1 MTATLAHVSDLHFG
15 AETPEI
21 VEALVGALDEV
32 NSSIVV
38 VSGDLTQRARTKQF
52 EAARRFLDRIRAPT
66 VVVPGNHDIPLFDV
80 FRRFVAP
87 LARYKRHIATDVDPF
102 LAVGRVAVLGL
113 NTARSNTWK
122 DGRLSPGQIDAIRAR
137 FRTLPEETV
146 KVLVTHHPFLP
157 PPGDPSPP
165 LVGHA
170 SEALAAA
177 EASGVDLVLAG
188 HLHHG
193 YIGEIRTHHTNI
205 RRSILVAQAG
215 TATSHRTRTEPN
227 SFNVIVIE
235 PHQIAFSL
243 RVWDGEAFRE
253 TRVTEYVKAG
263 ADWVPAD
270 RSARQDHQTG

>member
-1 MTATLAHVSDLHFG
+1 MNATLAHVSDLHFG

-21 VEALVGALDEV
+21 VEALVVALDHV
-32 NSSIVV
+32 KPSIVV

-52 EAARRFLDRIRAPT
+52 EAARRFLDRINAPT
-66 VVVPGNHDIPLFDV
+66 LVVPGNHDIPLFDL
-80 FRRFVAP
+80 FRRFFSP
-87 LARYKRHIATDVDPF
+87 LTRYRRHIAADVDPF

-122 DGRLSPGQIDAIRAR
+122 DGRLSSEQIRSIGAR
-137 FRTLPEETV
+137 FDPLADETV
-146 KVLVTHHPFLP
+146 KILVTHHPFVP

-170 SEALAAA
+170 AEALLAA

-193 YIGEIRTHHTNI
+193 YTGDIRTHHASI

-227 SFNVIVIE
+227 SFNVIAIE

-243 RVWDGEAFRE
+243 RVWDGDAFSEA
-253 TRVTEYVKAG
+253 RVTAYAKVG
-263 ADWVPAD
+263 ADWMPAD
-270 RSARQDHQTG
+270 RSAR